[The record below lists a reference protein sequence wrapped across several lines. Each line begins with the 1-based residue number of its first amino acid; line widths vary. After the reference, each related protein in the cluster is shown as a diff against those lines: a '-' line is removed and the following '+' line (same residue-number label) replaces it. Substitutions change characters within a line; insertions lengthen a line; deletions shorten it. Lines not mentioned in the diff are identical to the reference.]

1 MSEIVKRITTLV
13 LGGLLIVTAAAQ
25 AAVTARVDRSV
36 VSEQETLRLVLESSG
51 QQVQGE
57 PDLSV
62 LRQDFDILGSGKSSH
77 VSIVNGRVDARTQWM
92 VSLAPKRPGRVVIPP
107 IRVGNETS
115 SSLTIEVKAAP
126 DTPVQG
132 DSRDV
137 FIEVQVDDPSPYVQA
152 QVVYTMRL
160 FHAVDLS
167 GSQLTEP
174 EAGHAVVRRIGG
186 DVRYQTRRDGRT
198 YWVLE
203 RRYAVFPQ
211 VHGKLTIESPLF
223 TGKVPEQAQGGG
235 IGREGFDIF
244 DRFFRPTRTIRR
256 RGPDLTLDV
265 RLPPPKARGAG
276 WLPAKHLTIS
286 EAWTPDPPV
295 FRVGEAITRSITLTA
310 WGADEAMLP
319 ELSQALDKS
328 LKSYPEKPTLD
339 SRAQDNNLVG
349 RRVQAVT
356 LVPTEEGR
364 VSLPE
369 VKVRWWDTV
378 HDREQVAT
386 LPGRTVTVLPAGAQ
400 ASKGSGWVGG
410 SAAVPAAGAP
420 EGRQVVPATPA
431 GAPGA
436 GAGSYWPW
444 LLAAVLSAGWLLTLW
459 LWWRER
465 RPASAWRWRRRTVA
479 AIAEPRSV
487 SKRAARNAL
496 EAACHASD
504 ARGARDALLA
514 WAKTRWPDVS
524 PLTLMEV
531 ADKLADPVASPVIAD
546 LDRAIYTNQ
555 DAAWNGPHFWEL
567 VSPVLGSQAPRE
579 KAARD
584 EAALPRLSPLS

>member
-1 MSEIVKRITTLV
+1 MLPGMLLV
-13 LGGLLIVTAAAQ
+13 AAASQ

-36 VSEQETLRLVLESSG
+36 VSEQETLRLILESSG

-57 PDLSV
+57 PDFSV

-77 VSIVNGRVDARTQWM
+77 VSIVNGRVDARTEWM
-92 VSLAPKRPGRVVIPP
+92 VSLAPKRPGRVLIPP
-107 IRVGNETS
+107 IRIGNETS

-137 FIEVQVDDPSPYVQA
+137 FLEVQVDDPSPYVQA

-174 EAGHAVVRRIGG
+174 EAGHAVVRRIGS
-186 DVRYQTRRDGRT
+186 DVRYQTRRDGRP

-211 VHGKLTIESPLF
+211 AHGKLTIESPLF
-223 TGKVPEQAQGGG
+223 TGKVPETARGKGA
-235 IGREGFDIF
+235 GREGFDMF
-244 DRFFRPTRTIRR
+244 DRFFQPTRTIRR
-256 RGPDLTLDV
+256 RGPDVTLDV
-265 RLPPPKARGAG
+265 RLPPAKARGAD
-276 WLPAKHLTIS
+276 WLPAKHLTIT

-319 ELSQALDKS
+319 ELSQEPGKS
-328 LKSYPEKPTLD
+328 LKSYPEKPIRD
-339 SRAQDNNLVG
+339 SRVQDDNLVG

-364 VSLPE
+364 VTLPE

-400 ASKGSGWVGG
+400 ASKGSGWFGG
-410 SAAVPAAGAP
+410 SPAVPAAGAP
-420 EGRQVVPATPA
+420 VDRQVVPA
-431 GAPGA
+431 APTDATGA
-436 GAGSYWPW
+436 GVASYWPW
-444 LLAAVLSAGWLLTLW
+444 LLAAALSAGWLLTLW
-459 LWWRER
+459 LWWRDRHPAFARRRRR
-465 RPASAWRWRRRTVA
+465 RPAA
-479 AIAEPRSV
+479 AAAPQHLSE
-487 SKRAARNAL
+487 RAARHAL

-514 WAKTRWPDVS
+514 WAKTRWTDAP
-524 PLTLMEV
+524 PMTLMEA
-531 ADKLADPVASPVIAD
+531 ADKLAEPVASPAIAD

-555 DAAWNGPHFWEL
+555 DAAWNGVHFWEL
-567 VSPVLGSQAPRE
+567 VSPALGRPAPRE
-579 KAARD
+579 KPDRD
-584 EAALPRLSPLS
+584 DAALPRLSPLS